1 MSAWLLGSIVLLLG
15 GLVPAGWMA
24 ARGTAV
30 DRLVGLEMGGTVT
43 ALELMLF
50 SQAENE
56 PQYLIVPLVLA
67 LLSFA
72 GTMVYVR
79 LLALRS

>member
-79 LLALRS
+79 LLAPRP

>member
-15 GLVPAGWMA
+15 GLAPAGWMA
-24 ARGTAV
+24 ARGTPV
-30 DRLVGLEMGGTVT
+30 DRLIGLEMGGAVTV
-43 ALELMLF
+43 LELMLF

-56 PQYLIVPLVLA
+56 SQYLIVPLVLV

-79 LLALRS
+79 LLAP

>member
-24 ARGTAV
+24 ARGSAV

-79 LLALRS
+79 LLAPRS